1 MTATYRLLRRTCT
14 VLWLLFAGVTVSGES
29 VEAVFPAPPSGVY
42 PDRVIL
48 EPPEPDRWEYRFLR
62 GSGAGHTGFY
72 LPLDGPLRLDAPSG
86 SEISYHLEIRS
97 IESRESVERHYL
109 IDRLPP
115 ESPVPSISPGVYD
128 EPVSLRLERSDLGDK
143 GSVAYLLRSS
153 DRLEENIIRSI
164 DPSEEITLPGSAGN
178 VEEYQLYS
186 FSTDSADNR
195 SAIDKWSYRIDRRN
209 DVSPSERFLRSP
221 RSGSYK
227 NEQLLLVDTH
237 GLEDVTYTIQ
247 SDGDD
252 EDAPPRRSYTSE
264 RLIEGSGTFTVTV
277 SATESLTGEPVAA
290 SVTWT
295 QDEGE
300 LDLPESGRYTEEV
313 SVFPRLEDRSFR
325 YTLNDTPVAVNADLI
340 IRPFRFTPD
349 LDAARTVVLR
359 FREPLQNDPSR
370 SREFRYV
377 YILDGRLAPPPDYR
391 YFEGSLLLYGMADT
405 EISYRFLDESGTP
418 LNEQFLMYDTPI
430 PPATIP
436 VDATTIEY
444 RARYHGSTWGMSA
457 KTTIPDVAGRREDAA
472 AGETTVVLDGEILR
486 IVSETEGVVFFGE
499 PVETEA
505 PDSGD
510 RGVADTVVFRGKSPG
525 TFEWTVPRGF
535 RTEFVD
541 DERTVLVEN
550 VPPPPPEIIVADD
563 RFRIEGTGEV
573 MYRVDGGPFQ
583 PYPNRWIRLE
593 GTSDARI
600 TRSIEAYTI
609 GEDGEAGTRVHRTVS
624 IDSRPAVIPP
634 RVGGRER
641 LSPQEIV
648 TRRAPYTIAFA
659 NPYPD
664 YRIHYEISSDGV
676 PRIPTEE
683 SRWTNREIIVGTDE
697 VTKETFYLRLRGR
710 FVGRT
715 EWSPLE
721 TYTITIDR
729 EAPEPPE
736 ISSPSPDL
744 SVARGAIDIAF
755 IPPEEEGVDLFYR
768 LRPEDLFEPYLG
780 PFSVSPDD
788 GYRTIVLEA
797 YTEDTAGNRSYLT
810 DPQRIAFDTAAL
822 RSPRFTMNGR
832 SVSGDQVLL
841 SRETILEMIVDSS
854 SETIETF
861 WRVHRATA
869 SVRPPF
875 IPYEEPFV
883 VNVSETATN
892 YLVEAYSVD
901 TVTDERSATARL
913 SVVVDT
919 ASATPTTRPFILRD
933 GTTNAGSVLW
943 TGPRDEEV
951 YAAITG
957 DTS

>member
-377 YILDGRLAPPPDYR
+377 
-391 YFEGSLLLYGMADT
+391 
-405 EISYRFLDESGTP
+405 
-418 LNEQFLMYDTPI
+418 
-430 PPATIP
+430 
-436 VDATTIEY
+436 
-444 RARYHGSTWGMSA
+444 
-457 KTTIPDVAGRREDAA
+457 
-472 AGETTVVLDGEILR
+472 
-486 IVSETEGVVFFGE
+486 
-499 PVETEA
+499 
-505 PDSGD
+505 
-510 RGVADTVVFRGKSPG
+510 
-525 TFEWTVPRGF
+525 
-535 RTEFVD
+535 
-541 DERTVLVEN
+541 
-550 VPPPPPEIIVADD
+550 
-563 RFRIEGTGEV
+563 
-573 MYRVDGGPFQ
+573 
-583 PYPNRWIRLE
+583 
-593 GTSDARI
+593 
-600 TRSIEAYTI
+600 
-609 GEDGEAGTRVHRTVS
+609 
-624 IDSRPAVIPP
+624 
-634 RVGGRER
+634 
-641 LSPQEIV
+641 
-648 TRRAPYTIAFA
+648 
-659 NPYPD
+659 
-664 YRIHYEISSDGV
+664 
-676 PRIPTEE
+676 
-683 SRWTNREIIVGTDE
+683 
-697 VTKETFYLRLRGR
+697 
-710 FVGRT
+710 
-715 EWSPLE
+715 
-721 TYTITIDR
+721 
-729 EAPEPPE
+729 
-736 ISSPSPDL
+736 
-744 SVARGAIDIAF
+744 
-755 IPPEEEGVDLFYR
+755 
-768 LRPEDLFEPYLG
+768 
-780 PFSVSPDD
+780 
-788 GYRTIVLEA
+788 
-797 YTEDTAGNRSYLT
+797 
-810 DPQRIAFDTAAL
+810 
-822 RSPRFTMNGR
+822 
-832 SVSGDQVLL
+832 
-841 SRETILEMIVDSS
+841 
-854 SETIETF
+854 
-861 WRVHRATA
+861 
-869 SVRPPF
+869 
-875 IPYEEPFV
+875 
-883 VNVSETATN
+883 
-892 YLVEAYSVD
+892 
-901 TVTDERSATARL
+901 
-913 SVVVDT
+913 
-919 ASATPTTRPFILRD
+919 
-933 GTTNAGSVLW
+933 
-943 TGPRDEEV
+943 
-951 YAAITG
+951 
-957 DTS
+957 